1 MTTSAQRKRDLLK
14 PPEIKPVLT
23 GLILLITIGFVGDP
37 SKGFAYDRWVFDH
50 AMTAQKFFT
59 ALEKSDMLGLIGGSI
74 TATLSQLG
82 PLSFALNAG
91 FLWILGSLCEKTLIA
106 WRYPLYVFLGILGSW
121 AILAYGEFATPT
133 QRFIGPSMFFFYMLG
148 GFLVFKPNKPFKPAE
163 WKKLPW
169 KVYDEDNE
177 HDTEKKRMLRL
188 PWVSP
193 WVYVTIFLAYQ
204 ALLYLVTSMGGT
216 ELVNV
221 THIGLMGN
229 LRRLILGTVL
239 GDTVMVFRPIAAV
252 QACLLGV
259 FMSYIL
265 INIKFKSKMRR
276 EAGEMQMQAILQYK
290 ELRALDMN
298 HKQAVEGT
306 AKLIG
311 VPLDVCKDW
320 IAKGL
325 QPQEKKDKQY

>member
-1 MTTSAQRKRDLLK
+1 MTSAQRKRELLK
-14 PPEIKPVLT
+14 PPDIKPVLT
-23 GLILLITIGFVGDP
+23 GLILLSTIFFVGDP
-37 SKGFAYDRWVFDH
+37 GKGFAYDRWVFDH

-59 ALEKSDMLGLIGGSI
+59 ALEKTDIMGLLGG
-74 TATLSQLG
+74 TVNATLSQLG
-82 PLSFALNAG
+82 PMSFALNAG
-91 FLWILGSLCEKTLIA
+91 FLWILGSLCEKTLIS
-106 WRYPLYVFLGILGSW
+106 WRYPVFVFLGILGSW
-121 AILAYGEFATPT
+121 AILCYGEFATPT
-133 QRFIGPSMFFFYMLG
+133 QRFIGPSMFFFYLLG
-148 GFLVFKPNKPFKPAE
+148 GFLVFKPKKPFKPAE

-193 WVYVTIFLAYQ
+193 WVYISIFLVYQ
-204 ALLYLVTSMGGT
+204 ALLYLITSMGST
-216 ELVNV
+216 ELVNF
-221 THIGLMGN
+221 THIGLMSN
-229 LRRLILGTVL
+229 LRRLFLGTVL
-239 GDTVMVFRPIAAV
+239 GDTVLVFRPLAAI

-259 FMSYIL
+259 FTSYIL
-265 INIKFKSKMRR
+265 INIVFKSKMRR
-276 EAGEMQMQAILQYK
+276 EASDMQMQAVLQYK

-306 AKLIG
+306 SKLIG

-325 QPQEKKDKQY
+325 QPSEKKDKQY